1 MGQPDGDYCRMLED
15 NKTIDLL
22 IDERATLILVLTAV
36 WHALKSYEYG
46 NSATGLAKE
55 MREKI
60 ESTAETLG
68 INLGVRR

>member
-15 NKTIDLL
+15 NKMIDRLAG
-22 IDERATLILVLTAV
+22 ERATLVLVLTAA

-46 NSATGLAKE
+46 NSATGLAEE
-55 MREKI
+55 MCEKI

-68 INLGVRR
+68 INLYA